1 MFSNLIK
8 KAIIISI
15 VTVTIFLLVDFL
27 FGKKILSYTFE
38 KKIKNQL
45 ENSITLGTQSRNYHH
60 GIKKNLDTTAQYNI
74 FKYKV
79 CTNIFGMRSN
89 CKKIYNEKFYDVM
102 FIGDSFTFGNRL
114 NYEDT
119 FVGLFEKSIDKKVGN
134 LGVQSYSPTLYYLK
148 VKKFIEDGFKFN
160 ELIVF
165 VDISDI
171 EDEFIRKEIH
181 RELLNNNLKKDVDE
195 NLKSNKQIQNIK
207 DQNQNTKSFIKKIFP
222 LSYRLLFEIKY
233 YNLPQPK
240 YRYLYSYQRSA
251 WTYNP
256 SLKEYDVKFGIS
268 KSIQSM
274 NLLYELLKENNIK
287 LSLAIYPYP
296 NTLLYDKKD
305 SHQVKIWKN
314 FCEEKCFKFYNFFDQ
329 FYGNK
334 EKLTRKESLKLINK
348 YYLKGDMH
356 FNKLGNLLIYKKL
369 IKNIK

>member
-1 MFSNLIK
+1 MVSNFLK
-8 KAIIISI
+8 KIIII
-15 VTVTIFLLVDFL
+15 LIITITIFLIIDFL
-27 FGKKILSYTFE
+27 SGKKILNYTFD
-38 KKIKNQL
+38 KKIKNNL
-45 ENSITLGTQSRNYHH
+45 ENSITLGTQNRHYHH
-60 GIKKNLDTTAQYNI
+60 GIKKNLDTLTQYNI
-74 FKYKV
+74 FQYKV
-79 CTNIFGMRSN
+79 CTNLFGMRSN

-102 FIGDSFTFGNRL
+102 FIGDSFTFGVGL

-119 FVGLFEKSIDKKVGN
+119 FVGLLENSIDKKVGN
-134 LGVQSYSPTLYYLK
+134 LGTQSYSPTLYYLK

-171 EDEFIRKEIH
+171 EDEVSRREILQ
-181 RELLNNNLKKDVDE
+181 ELLNINLKKDVE
-195 NLKSNKQIQNIK
+195 TNSKSKKQSLNIN
-207 DQNQNTKSFIKKIFP
+207 DQNQNIKKFTEKIFP

-233 YNLPQPK
+233 FDLPQPK

-256 SLKEYDVKFGIS
+256 RLKEYDVELGIS
-268 KSIQSM
+268 QSIQSM
-274 NLLYELLKENNIK
+274 NLLYKFLKENNIK

-305 SHQVKIWKN
+305 SYQVKIWKN
-314 FCEEKCFKFYNFFDQ
+314 FCEEKCLKFYNFFDQ
-329 FYGNK
+329 FYENK
-334 EKLTRKESLKLINK
+334 EKLTRKESLKLIKK

-369 IKNIK
+369 INNFK